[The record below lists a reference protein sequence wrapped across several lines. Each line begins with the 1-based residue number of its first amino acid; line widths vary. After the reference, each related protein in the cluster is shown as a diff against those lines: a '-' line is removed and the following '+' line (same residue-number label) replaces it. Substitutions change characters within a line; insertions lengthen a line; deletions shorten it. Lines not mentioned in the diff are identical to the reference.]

1 MRTRATATI
10 VLSGA
15 LVAIG
20 VAQVVRAAITGA
32 SVLAWVIGVLLAV
45 AGGGRLW
52 IWWRTGGT

>member
-1 MRTRATATI
+1 MRPRATATL

-20 VAQVVRAAITGA
+20 VAQVVRSAITGA
-32 SVLAWVIGVLLAV
+32 GVLSWIIGVLFAV